1 MAGIGTSIN
10 YLVERRHNLPARLL
24 ALTVVFIIIAE
35 IVVFVP
41 SVAKFRY
48 DYLQERIERAY
59 LISVSFQIAPDNMIE
74 PETVRTLFETAE
86 IIGVRIDAGGRSQL
100 ILAPGSEDGRE
111 GDEEMDRKPVDLR
124 EASPLQLIGDAL
136 GNMVSPSNMYL
147 MVQGAPPSAPGMT
160 VDIVIEKAPL
170 REALW
175 RYAIGILGLSIVI
188 CIIVAGAIY
197 FTILFIFVRPMV
209 KLTANMARFQRKPED
224 EGAMMRPSGR
234 RDEIGQ
240 AERVLADMQAEL
252 RSALRQKSRLATL
265 GEGMSKINHDL
276 RNVLASAML
285 MSDRLSRSEDPQV
298 KRLAPRLIKALD
310 RAVVMCQATLDYG
323 RAEVKERER
332 VNLFD
337 IVEETSDALKIFTEG
352 EPPIQFINEVS
363 PRVELMADRTQLFRG
378 LFNLARNS
386 AEALAT
392 SDQPAPR
399 VTFSAERTDRLVIID
414 VQDNGPGLPPA
425 AREHLFVP
433 FKGSVRQG
441 GSGLGLAIAAE
452 TVRAHGGD
460 IVLHETGPAGTIF
473 RITLP
478 LQAPTSLG

>member
-1 MAGIGTSIN
+1 MAGIGKSIS

-24 ALTVVFIIIAE
+24 ALTVAFIIVAE

-41 SVAKFRY
+41 SVAKFRF

-59 LISVSFQIAPDNMIE
+59 LISVSFEVAPDNMIE

-100 ILAPGSEDGRE
+100 ILAPGSEASGE
-111 GDEEMDRKPVDLR
+111 GGDDETRMDRKLVDLR
-124 EASPLQLIGDAL
+124 DASPLQLIGDAL

-147 MVQGAPPSAPGMT
+147 MVQGSPPSSPDTT

-170 REALW
+170 RDALW
-175 RYAIGILGLSIVI
+175 RYAVGILGLSIVI
-188 CIIVAGAIY
+188 CIIVAGAVY

-224 EGAMMRPSGR
+224 ESAMMRPSGR

-323 RAEVKERER
+323 RAEVKERES

-352 EPPIQFINEVS
+352 EPPIRFINHVS

-378 LFNLARNS
+378 LFNLARNA
-386 AEALAT
+386 AEALAA
-392 SDQPAPR
+392 SEQSAPQ

-414 VQDNGPGLPPA
+414 VQDNGPGLPVA
-425 AREHLFVP
+425 AQEHLFVP

-452 TVRAHGGD
+452 TVRAHGGE
-460 IVLHETGPAGTIF
+460 IVLKETGSDGTTF

-478 LQAPTSLG
+478 AQ

>member
-1 MAGIGTSIN
+1 MAGIGKSIS

-24 ALTVVFIIIAE
+24 ALTVAFIIVAE

-41 SVAKFRY
+41 SVAKFRH

-59 LISVSFQIAPDNMIE
+59 LISVSFEIAPDNMIE

-100 ILAPGSEDGRE
+100 ILAPGAQGG
-111 GDEEMDRKPVDLR
+111 GDAEQMDRKLVDLR
-124 EASPLQLIGDAL
+124 DPSALRLIGDAL

-147 MVQGAPPSAPGMT
+147 MVQGSPPSAPNTT

-170 REALW
+170 RDALW

-188 CIIVAGAIY
+188 CVIVAGAVY
-197 FTILFIFVRPMV
+197 FTLLFIFVRPMV

-224 EGAMMRPSGR
+224 ESAMMRPSGR

-240 AERVLADMQAEL
+240 AERVLAAMQAEL

-323 RAEVKERER
+323 RAEVKERES

-337 IVEETSDALKIFTEG
+337 IVEETFDALKIFTEG
-352 EPPIQFINEVS
+352 EPPVQFINHVA
-363 PRVELMADRTQLFRG
+363 PTVELMADRTQLFRG
-378 LFNLARNS
+378 MFNLARNS
-386 AEALAT
+386 AEALA
-392 SDQPAPR
+392 SGGQAGPR
-399 VTFSAERTDRLVIID
+399 VTVSAERTDRLVIID
-414 VQDNGPGLPPA
+414 VQDNGPGLPPTA
-425 AREHLFVP
+425 QEHLFVP
-433 FKGSVRQG
+433 FKGSVRAG

-452 TVRAHGGD
+452 TVRAHGGE
-460 IVLHETGPAGTIF
+460 IALKETGPDGTVF

-478 LQAPTSLG
+478 VQAPTSLG